1 MNKIFGIIEFTES
14 LYCASDSLGKTAS
27 VMLGGVE
34 GTLTL
39 PSLPEWGESEED
51 PLHKPLLGPLP
62 ARLWKRGETPIS
74 WGRPTSYPT
83 GTATVELALLE
94 FPLEGENTDTNA
106 QKIYAAFGSW
116 LKLFEEYV
124 KLITKQRTR
133 KRVFGGDGPG
143 HLELLSD
150 DATGLKHISRTSPT
164 SISIE
169 MRSDDESLHL
179 EQFTEAA
186 QLSSNGLRPCLQYR
200 MLLEAYSA
208 RRNEDYRKAII
219 EAATA
224 LEVCLTI
231 RIIDEFNAQGISF
244 GKKLLQKF
252 RMLGGRFELIRLL
265 EINLPEKDYMMLV
278 INPRNKVI
286 HRASF
291 PDKGM
296 ANQVIT
302 EVEELLYLFS
312 PQLHEST

>member
-27 VMLGGVE
+27 VLLGGVE

-39 PSLPEWGESEED
+39 PSLPEWGKNEED

-62 ARLWKRGETPIS
+62 ARSWKRGETPIF
-74 WGRPTSYPT
+74 WGSPTSYPT
-83 GTATVELALLE
+83 GTASVELALLE
-94 FPLEGENTDTNA
+94 FPLKTENPDTNA
-106 QKIYAAFGSW
+106 QEIYAAFGAW

-124 KLITKQRTR
+124 KLITKQGTS
-133 KRVFGGDGPG
+133 KKVFGGDGPG
-143 HLELLSD
+143 HLELLSNN
-150 DATGLKHISRTSPT
+150 ATNLKHISRTSPT

-169 MRSDDESLHL
+169 INSDDESLHL
-179 EQFTEAA
+179 EKFIEAA
-186 QLSSNGLRPCLQYR
+186 QLSSNGLQPRLQYQ

-231 RIIDEFNAQGISF
+231 RIIDEFSTQGISF
-244 GKKLLQKF
+244 GEKLLKKF

-265 EINLPEKDYMMLV
+265 EIDLPEKDYMNLV
-278 INPRNKVI
+278 INPRNEVI

-291 PDKGM
+291 PDKEI
-296 ANQVIT
+296 ANKVIT
-302 EVEELLYLFS
+302 EVEELLYMFS
-312 PQLHEST
+312 PQLHE